1 MACQVCG
8 SRPDALARTCFAG
21 LRLPERPGRR
31 DRLEWDTI
39 GLFMKVFH
47 GWRMVA
53 AGTTLQLFQAA
64 LMQQALLHPNPRFV
78 LTLRAEHAGQSLPAS
93 VWQEGLST
101 GVLALEETLY
111 V

>member
-1 MACQVCG
+1 MHLDAKKGVLPVAHQHRLLDGGFC
-8 SRPDALARTCFAG
+8 SIALPD
-21 LRLPERPGRR
+21 
-31 DRLEWDTI
+31 
-39 GLFMKVFH
+39 
-47 GWRMVA
+47 
-53 AGTTLQLFQAA
+53 AA